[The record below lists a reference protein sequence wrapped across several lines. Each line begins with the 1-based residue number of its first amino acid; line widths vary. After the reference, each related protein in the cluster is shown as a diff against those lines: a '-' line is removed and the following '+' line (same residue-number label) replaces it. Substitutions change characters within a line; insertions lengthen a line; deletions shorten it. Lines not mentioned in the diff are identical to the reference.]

1 MFHRG
6 RKTSSKCSC
15 ETSISTFS
23 GFLNNAND
31 FPPVCIQ
38 LWHFPCEYD
47 DVNTSCH
54 FLEGIEHFS
63 LPITIRFGRVIPVS
77 CFTHQHHEVMRQG
90 ADEPSPKSNSVRG
103 NIFNSIQTLAR
114 NEFQIQGS
122 KTLNVHTLQNCSYDP
137 FTAILGMVSYR
148 FYHVLPH
155 YMSIHPSHSHLITPG
170 TCWTASWVKKRCLCA
185 RGGGDFGEMA
195 QRPKSKASQTNT

>member
-1 MFHRG
+1 MRGILQANTCFTEGGKHLQNVHVRHRF
-6 RKTSSKCSC
+6 RLSVDFWIMQT
-15 ETSISTFS
+15 I
-23 GFLNNAND
+23 FLLFVFNCGI
-31 FPPVCIQ
+31 FR
-38 LWHFPCEYD
+38 
-47 DVNTSCH
+47 VNTIIWTPLAI

-137 FTAILGMVSYR
+137 WIRQFFFAWFLIGFTM
-148 FYHVLPH
+148 FYHTL
-155 YMSIHPSHSHLITPG
+155 MSIHPSHSHPILF
-170 TCWTASWVKKRCLCA
+170 W
-185 RGGGDFGEMA
+185 
-195 QRPKSKASQTNT
+195 SQAPAERHHE

>member
-47 DVNTSCH
+47 DMKPLAI

-63 LPITIRFGRVIPVS
+63 LPITNRFGRVIPVS
-77 CFTHQHHEVMRQG
+77 CFTHQHHEVMWQG
-90 ADEPSPKSNSVRG
+90 AGEPSPKSNSVRG

-137 FTAILGMVSYR
+137 WIRQFFFAWFLIGFTM
-148 FYHVLPH
+148 FYHTL
-155 YMSIHPSHSHLITPG
+155 MSIHPSHSHPILF
-170 TCWTASWVKKRCLCA
+170 W
-185 RGGGDFGEMA
+185 
-195 QRPKSKASQTNT
+195 SQAPAERHHE